1 MDRKILLV
9 DEWRAVRLLGRRV
22 VNSLGLETREASNAR
37 AAWEILNTDPEIPAV
52 LLEWKPED
60 HDCVALLQKLAQ
72 TPRQARPAVIVC
84 SEELDRTQIAA
95 ALQAGADEF
104 MQKPYSRDIVREK
117 LEQLGILE
125 LAETHPI
132 ETTQSRS

>member
-37 AAWEILNTDPEIPAV
+37 AALEILNADPGIPAV

-60 HDCVALLQKLAQ
+60 RDCVALLQKLAQ

-132 ETTQSRS
+132 ESLPSHP

>member
-22 VNSLGLETREASNAR
+22 VNSLGLQTCEAPNAR
-37 AAWEILNTDPEIPAV
+37 AAWEILNAEPEIPAV
-52 LLEWKPED
+52 LLEWRPED
-60 HDCVALLQKLAQ
+60 RDCVDLLQKLTQ
-72 TPRQARPAVIVC
+72 SPRHSRPAVIVC
-84 SEELDRTQIAA
+84 GDTLDRTQIAA

-125 LAETHPI
+125 LAESHPI
-132 ETTQSRS
+132 KALPTAL